1 MPDPALDASSGAGPA
16 GIRVSLIDLYVL
28 RGTGSDL
35 RCLVLRRA
43 RGTRCTG
50 AWEVVHGH
58 IEPGETPI
66 EAARR
71 EMHEETGLTPARL
84 FNVSRVEAFYQH
96 RTNEVALVPVF
107 AAFVDDAA
115 EPSLGSE
122 HDAAEWLTAE
132 DARARVAWP
141 REARAIEDIVR
152 MLGTGSAGAIAD
164 VLEI

>member
-1 MPDPALDASSGAGPA
+1 MDPHSGAAPA
-16 GIRVSLIDLYVL
+16 GVRVALIDLYVL
-28 RGTGSDL
+28 RGAGRDL

-58 IEPGETPI
+58 IEDGETPV

-71 EMHEETGLTPARL
+71 EMHEETGLTPSRL

-115 EPSLGSE
+115 EPALGTE
-122 HDAAEWLTAE
+122 HDAAEWLTPDE
-132 DARARVAWP
+132 ARARVAWP

>member
-1 MPDPALDASSGAGPA
+1 MEPADGSASA

-28 RGTGSDL
+28 RGAGAGL

-43 RGTRCTG
+43 SGTRCTG

-58 IEPGETPI
+58 IEPGETPA
-66 EAARR
+66 EAAVR
-71 EMHEETGLTPARL
+71 EMEEETGLVPARL

-107 AAFVDDAA
+107 AAFVDAAA
-115 EPSLGSE
+115 EASLGPE
-122 HDAAEWLTAE
+122 HDAAEWLTPDQAC
-132 DARARVAWP
+132 ARVAWP

-152 MLGTGSAGAIAD
+152 MLGTGSAGVIAD
-164 VLEI
+164 VLEIRRA

>member
-1 MPDPALDASSGAGPA
+1 MHAPGAAPPA
-16 GIRVSLIDLYVL
+16 GVRVSLIDLYVL
-28 RGTGSDL
+28 RGAGPDL

-58 IEPGETPI
+58 IEPGETPV

-71 EMHEETGLTPARL
+71 EMLEETGLTPTRL
-84 FNVSRVEAFYQH
+84 FNVSRVEVFYQH
-96 RTNEVALVPVF
+96 RSNEVALVPVF
-107 AAFVDDAA
+107 AAFVAA
-115 EPSLGSE
+115 GSE
-122 HDAAEWLTAE
+122 AALGNEHDRAEWLTPE

-152 MLGTGSAGAIAD
+152 MFGTGDAGVIGD

>member
-1 MPDPALDASSGAGPA
+1 MDMSGIPADAGV
-16 GIRVSLIDLYVL
+16 RVSLIDLYVL
-28 RGTGSDL
+28 RGAGPDL

-43 RGTRCTG
+43 SGTRCTG

-58 IEPGETPI
+58 IEAGETPV

-71 EMHEETGLTPARL
+71 EMLEETGLTPSRL

-96 RTNEVALVPVF
+96 RINEVALVPVF
-107 AAFVDDAA
+107 AAFVEAGS
-115 EPSLGSE
+115 EPSLGNE
-122 HDAAEWLTAE
+122 HDRAEWLTPDE
-132 DARARVAWP
+132 ARARVAWP

-152 MLGTGSAGAIAD
+152 MVGTGSAGVIGD

>member
-1 MPDPALDASSGAGPA
+1 MDPSGTPASAGV
-16 GIRVSLIDLYVL
+16 RVSLIDLYVL
-28 RGTGSDL
+28 RGAGPDL

-43 RGTRCTG
+43 AGTRCTG

-58 IEPGETPI
+58 IEPGETPAQ
-66 EAARR
+66 AARR
-71 EMHEETGLTPARL
+71 EMLEETGLTPSRF

-96 RTNEVALVPVF
+96 RSNEVALVPVF
-107 AAFVDDAA
+107 AAFVAPGS

-122 HDAAEWLTAE
+122 HDRAEWLTPAE
-132 DARARVAWP
+132 ARARVAWP

-152 MLGTGSAGAIAD
+152 MLGTGGAGVIGD

>member
-1 MPDPALDASSGAGPA
+1 MDMPGIPADAGV
-16 GIRVSLIDLYVL
+16 RVSLIDLYVL
-28 RGTGSDL
+28 RGAGPDL

-43 RGTRCTG
+43 SGTRCTG

-58 IEPGETPI
+58 IEAGETPV

-71 EMHEETGLTPARL
+71 EMLEETGLTPSRL

-96 RTNEVALVPVF
+96 RINEVALVPVF
-107 AAFVDDAA
+107 AAFVEAGS
-115 EPSLGSE
+115 EPSLGDE
-122 HDAAEWLTAE
+122 HDRAEWLTPDE
-132 DARARVAWP
+132 ARARVAWP

-152 MLGTGSAGAIAD
+152 MVGTGSAGVIGD

>member
-1 MPDPALDASSGAGPA
+1 MDTPGTPAAAGV
-16 GIRVSLIDLYVL
+16 RVSLIDLYVL
-28 RGTGSDL
+28 RGAGPDL

-58 IEPGETPI
+58 IEPGETPA

-71 EMHEETGLTPARL
+71 EMLEETGLTPARF

-96 RTNEVALVPVF
+96 RNNEVALVPVF
-107 AAFVDDAA
+107 AAFVEAGA
-115 EPSLGSE
+115 EPSLGDE
-122 HDAAEWLTAE
+122 HDSAEWLTPE

-152 MLGTGSAGAIAD
+152 MLGTGGAGVIGD

>member
-1 MPDPALDASSGAGPA
+1 MDMPGIPADAGV
-16 GIRVSLIDLYVL
+16 RVSLIDLYVL
-28 RGTGSDL
+28 RGAGPDL

-43 RGTRCTG
+43 SGTRCTG

-58 IEPGETPI
+58 IEAGETPV

-71 EMHEETGLTPARL
+71 EMLEETGLTPSRL

-96 RTNEVALVPVF
+96 RINEVALVPVF
-107 AAFVDDAA
+107 AAFVEAGS
-115 EPSLGSE
+115 EPSLGNE
-122 HDAAEWLTAE
+122 HDRAEWLTPDE
-132 DARARVAWP
+132 ARARVAWP

-152 MLGTGSAGAIAD
+152 MVGTGSAGVIGD